1 MKVSVSGKHTID
13 VLFQLALLLAFL
25 ARSLLVTALAANGYR
40 NTAQQS
46 QKTQTARMVA
56 AYTAEK
62 IHQNDRLGAVYL
74 QTLEDAPVLV
84 LEQEQDGQ
92 TYCTCIYL
100 HDGML
105 RELMV
110 RKGTEITPDR
120 GRQIMALKD
129 FQAEQ
134 IRDDLFHFVCTDEEN
149 RTADAFVAVQS
160 HGR

>member
-1 MKVSVSGKHTID
+1 MKVGFSRKHTVD

-25 ARSLLVTALAANGYR
+25 ASALMVTLLAANGYR
-40 NTAQQS
+40 KTAEQS

-74 QTLEDAPVLV
+74 QSLEDAPVLV
-84 LEQEQDGQ
+84 LEQEQDGN

-120 GRQIMALKD
+120 GRPIMALKD
-129 FQAEQ
+129 FRAEQ
-134 IRDDLFHFVCTDEEN
+134 VRDGLFHFVCTDEED